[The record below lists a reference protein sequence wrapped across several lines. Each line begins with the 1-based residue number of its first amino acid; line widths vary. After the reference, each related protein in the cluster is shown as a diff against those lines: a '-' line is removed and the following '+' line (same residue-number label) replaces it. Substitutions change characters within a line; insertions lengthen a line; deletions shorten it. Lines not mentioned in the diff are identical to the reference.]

1 MIASVLSM
9 AIIQYVITPYTPSG
23 MKFFFLCAL
32 KSSALSRNEFEDTSK
47 KKLSQIQFKLY
58 YRLIFLFSFL
68 HCSNPRQQVGSSV
81 GSQENG

>member
-9 AIIQYVITPYTPSG
+9 AIIQYVITPYTPPG
-23 MKFFFLCAL
+23 TKLFLLRAL
-32 KSSALSRNEFEDTSK
+32 KTSALSTNEFEDTSK
-47 KKLSQIQFKLY
+47 KKLRQIQFKPY

-81 GSQENG
+81 GSQESG